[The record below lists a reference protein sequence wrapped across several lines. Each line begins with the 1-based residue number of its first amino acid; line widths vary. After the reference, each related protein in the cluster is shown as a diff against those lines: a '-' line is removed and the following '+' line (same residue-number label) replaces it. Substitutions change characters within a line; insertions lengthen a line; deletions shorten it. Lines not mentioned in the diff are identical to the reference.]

1 MNKPKPTYMKKNLS
15 PLAFAFFASAL
26 LFSSCGKKEA
36 GGPNPMAAGPV
47 PVNTYTVTQEHVVG
61 TDTYPGTVVPLSE
74 VELRPQVSGYI
85 TQIFVKDGQRVT
97 KGQKLYEIDR
107 TKYQAA
113 YNQAQAQVRS
123 AQANLNRVQKDL
135 ERYENLAKQDAIAR
149 QRVDYARADVETARA
164 QVAVARSQVA
174 SASTD
179 LGYSIINAP
188 FSGTIGISQ
197 VRIGSQVSPGQTL
210 LNTISSDGP
219 TAVDFVINEA
229 ELPRFTR
236 LQKGPQPD
244 SLFTL
249 TFSDGSKYPHVGKL
263 SAIDRAIGTQTG
275 TITVR
280 VSFPN
285 PDRQLVSGMTVSV
298 NVLNQDI
305 GQQITLPYK
314 AVTEQLGEYF
324 VYVVQGDSVQQQNI
338 KLGTRFQDKIV
349 AREGLNPGQVI
360 VVEGIQKLRQGAKVQ
375 VGAPA
380 AGNAPASGAR

>member
-1 MNKPKPTYMKKNLS
+1 MKLHLS
-15 PLAFAFFASAL
+15 TFAAL
-26 LFSSCGKKEA
+26 SLFSAVLVSCGKKDA
-36 GGPNPMAAGPV
+36 APQGPMMGGPV
-47 PVNTYTVTQEHVVG
+47 SVNTYTVTEEHVTG
-61 TDTYPGTVVPLSE
+61 TDTYPGTVVPLNE

-85 TQIFVKDGQRVT
+85 TQIYVKDGQRVS
-97 KGQKLYEIDR
+97 KGQKIYEIDR
-107 TKYQAA
+107 TKYMAA
-113 YNQAQAQVRS
+113 YRQAQANVRS

-164 QVAVARSQVA
+164 QVAVARAQVS

-179 LGYSIINAP
+179 LGYSVINAP

-197 VRIGSQVSPGQTL
+197 VRVGSQVSPGTTL

-219 TAVDFVINEA
+219 TGVDFVINEQ
-229 ELPRFTR
+229 ELPRFNR
-236 LQKGPQPD
+236 LQQGKQPD

-249 TFSDGSKYPHVGKL
+249 TLADGTRYSHTGKL
-263 SAIDRAIGTQTG
+263 SAIDRAVGLQSG

-285 PDRQLVSGMTVSV
+285 PSRQLVAGMTVSV

-305 GQQITLPYK
+305 GQQITLPFK

-324 VYVVQGDSVQQQNI
+324 VYKVQGDSVQQQNI
-338 KLGTRFQDKIV
+338 LLGTRFQDKIV
-349 AREGLNPGQVI
+349 AREGLKAGDVI
-360 VVEGIQKLRQGAKVQ
+360 VLEGIQNLRQGAKIQ
-375 VGAPA
+375 VGAPQA
-380 AGNAPASGAR
+380 TGGAPASAR

>member
-1 MNKPKPTYMKKNLS
+1 MKINLS
-15 PLAFAFFASAL
+15 TLTALTLSGAFL
-26 LFSSCGKKEA
+26 ISCGKKEA
-36 GGPNPMAAGPV
+36 APAGPMMGGPV
-47 PVNTYTVTQEHVVG
+47 PVNTITVAEENVVG

-85 TQIFVKDGQRVT
+85 SQIFVKDGQRVT
-97 KGQKLYEIDR
+97 KGQRLYEIDR

-113 YNQAQAQVRS
+113 YRQAQANVRS

-149 QRVDYARADVETARA
+149 QRVDYARADVETARS
-164 QVAVARSQVA
+164 QVAVARAQVA
-174 SASTD
+174 SAATD
-179 LGYSIINAP
+179 LGYSLINAP

-197 VRIGSQVSPGQTL
+197 VRVGSQVSPGQTL

-219 TAVDFVINEA
+219 TGVDFVINEQ
-229 ELPRFTR
+229 ELPRFNR
-236 LQKGPQPD
+236 LKQGNQPD

-249 TFSDGSKYPHVGKL
+249 TLADGSRYPHTGKL
-263 SAIDRAIGTQTG
+263 TAIDRAIGTQTG

-285 PDRQLVSGMTVSV
+285 PDRQLVSGMTVTL

-305 GQQITLPYK
+305 GNQITLPFK
-314 AVTEQLGEYF
+314 AVTEQLGEFY
-324 VYVVQGDSVQQQNI
+324 VYKVQGDSVQQQNI

-349 AREGLNPGQVI
+349 AREGLKPGDVI
-360 VVEGIQKLRQGAKVQ
+360 VVEGIQKLRQGAKIQ
-375 VGAPA
+375 VGAPQPA
-380 AGNAPASGAR
+380 AGAPVGAR

>member
-1 MNKPKPTYMKKNLS
+1 MKRTYS
-15 PLAFAFFASAL
+15 PLAAAALCAAL
-26 LFSSCGKKEA
+26 LVSCGKKDA
-36 GGPNPMAAGPV
+36 APQGPMMGGPV

-61 TDTYPGTVVPLSE
+61 TDSYPGTVVPLNE

-85 TQIFVKDGQRVT
+85 SQIFVKDGQRVT

-113 YNQAQAQVRS
+113 YNQAQANVRS

-149 QRVDYARADVETARA
+149 QRVDYARADVETARS
-164 QVAVARSQVA
+164 QVAVARAQVA
-174 SASTD
+174 SAATD
-179 LGYSIINAP
+179 LGYSIITAP

-197 VRIGSQVSPGQTL
+197 VRVGSQVSPGQTL
-210 LNTISSDGP
+210 LNTISSEGP
-219 TAVDFVINEA
+219 TGVDFVINEQ
-229 ELPRFTR
+229 ELPRFNR
-236 LQKGPQPD
+236 LQQGKQPD

-249 TFSDGSKYPHVGKL
+249 TLADGSRYAHTGKL
-263 SAIDRAIGTQTG
+263 SAIDRAVGLQTG

-285 PDRQLVSGMTVSV
+285 PNRQLVAGMTVTV

-305 GQQITLPYK
+305 GQQITLPFK

-324 VYVVQGDSVQQQNI
+324 VYRVQGDSVVQQNI
-338 KLGTRFQDKIV
+338 QLGTRFQDKIV
-349 AREGLNPGQVI
+349 AREGLEAGQTI
-360 VVEGIQKLRQGAKVQ
+360 VVEGIQKLRQGAKIQ

-380 AGNAPASGAR
+380 APGAGAPAGAR

>member
-1 MNKPKPTYMKKNLS
+1 MKLNLS
-15 PLAFAFFASAL
+15 IVAALSLSGAL
-26 LFSSCGKKEA
+26 LVSCGNEDQ
-36 GGPNPMAAGPV
+36 GMQQNPMAAAV
-47 PVNTYTVTQEHVVG
+47 PVNTYTVKQEYVVG
-61 TDTYPGTVVPLSE
+61 TDSYPGTVVPLSE

-85 TQIFVKDGQRVT
+85 SQIFVKDGQRVT

-113 YNQAQAQVRS
+113 YNQAQANVRS
-123 AQANLNRVQKDL
+123 AQANLNRVQQDL
-135 ERYENLAKQDAIAR
+135 VRYENLAKQDAIAR

-164 QVAVARSQVA
+164 QVAVAQAQVA

-179 LGYSIINAP
+179 LGYSVISAP

-197 VRIGSQVSPGQTL
+197 VRVGSQVSPGQTL

-219 TAVDFVINEA
+219 TGVDFVINEQ
-229 ELPRFTR
+229 ELPRFNR
-236 LQKGPQPD
+236 LQQGNQPD

-249 TFSDGSKYPHVGKL
+249 KLSDGSTYKHTGKL
-263 SAIDRAIGTQTG
+263 TAIDRAIGTQTG

-285 PDRQLVSGMTVSV
+285 PDRMLVSGMTVSV

-305 GQQITLPYK
+305 GKQITLPFK

-338 KLGTRFQDKIV
+338 QLGTRFQDKIV
-349 AREGLNPGQVI
+349 AREGLKDGQVI

-375 VGAPA
+375 VGAPQA
-380 AGNAPASGAR
+380 AGAAPAAGK

>member
-1 MNKPKPTYMKKNLS
+1 MTG
-15 PLAFAFFASAL
+15 AL
-26 LFSSCGKKEA
+26 LVSCGKNEA
-36 GGPNPMAAGPV
+36 PQQNPMAAAV
-47 PVNTYTVTQEHVVG
+47 PVNTYTVTQERVVG
-61 TDTYPGTVVPLSE
+61 TDTYPGTVVPLNE

-85 TQIFVKDGQRVT
+85 SQIFVKDGQRVT

-113 YNQAQAQVRS
+113 YNQAQANVRS

-149 QRVDYARADVETARA
+149 QRVDYARADVANAQA
-164 QVAVARSQVA
+164 QVAVARAQVA

-197 VRIGSQVSPGQTL
+197 VRVGSQVSPGQTL

-219 TAVDFVINEA
+219 TGVDIVINEQ
-229 ELPRFTR
+229 ELPRFNR
-236 LQKGPQPD
+236 LQQGNQPD

-249 TFSDGSKYPHVGKL
+249 TLSNGSTYAHTGKL
-263 SAIDRAIGTQTG
+263 TAIDRAVGLQSG

-285 PDRQLVSGMTVSV
+285 PDRQLVSGMTVNV

-305 GQQITLPYK
+305 GEQVTFPYK

-324 VYVVQGDSVQQQNI
+324 VYVVQGDSAVQQNV
-338 KLGTRFQDKIV
+338 KLGTRFQEKIV
-349 AREGLNPGQVI
+349 AREGLKAGQVI

-375 VGAPA
+375 VGAPQAGAGAAPA
-380 AGNAPASGAR
+380 AGGR

>member
-1 MNKPKPTYMKKNLS
+1 MKLNLS
-15 PLAFAFFASAL
+15 FVAALALSGAL
-26 LFSSCGKKEA
+26 LVSCGKSEA
-36 GGPNPMAAGPV
+36 PQQNPMAAAV
-47 PVNTYTVTQEHVVG
+47 PVNVYTVTQEHVTG
-61 TDTYPGTVVPLSE
+61 TDTYPGTVVPLNE

-97 KGQKLYEIDR
+97 KGQRLYEIDR

-113 YNQAQAQVRS
+113 YRQAQANVRS

-164 QVAVARSQVA
+164 NVAVARAQVA

-197 VRIGSQVSPGQTL
+197 VRVGSQVSPGQTL

-219 TAVDFVINEA
+219 TGVDFVINEQ
-229 ELPRFTR
+229 ELPRFNR
-236 LQKGPQPD
+236 LQQGKQPD
-244 SLFTL
+244 STFTL
-249 TFSDGSKYPHVGKL
+249 SLSDGSTYPHTGKL
-263 SAIDRAIGTQTG
+263 TAIDRAVGLQTG

-285 PDRQLVSGMTVSV
+285 PDRQLVAGMTVSV

-305 GQQITLPYK
+305 GQQVTLPYK

-338 KLGTRFQDKIV
+338 QLGTRFQDKIV
-349 AREGLNPGQVI
+349 AREGLEAGQVI

-375 VGAPA
+375 VGAPQA
-380 AGNAPASGAR
+380 AGSAPAAGAR

>member
-1 MNKPKPTYMKKNLS
+1 MKIHLS
-15 PLAFAFFASAL
+15 TFAALSLSGAL
-26 LFSSCGKKEA
+26 LVSCGKKDA
-36 GGPNPMAAGPV
+36 APQGPMMGGPV
-47 PVNTYTVTQEHVVG
+47 PVNTYTVSQENVVG

-113 YNQAQAQVRS
+113 YGQAQANVRS

-164 QVAVARSQVA
+164 QVAVARAQVA

-219 TAVDFVINEA
+219 TGVDFVINEQ
-229 ELPRFTR
+229 ELPRFNR
-236 LQKGPQPD
+236 LQQGKQSD

-249 TFSDGSKYPHVGKL
+249 TLSDGSRYPHGGKL
-263 SAIDRAIGTQTG
+263 TAIDRAIGTQTG

-285 PDRQLVSGMTVSV
+285 PNRQLVSGMTVSV

-305 GQQITLPYK
+305 GQQVTLPFK

-324 VYVVQGDSVQQQNI
+324 VYKVQGDSVQQQNI
-338 KLGTRFQDKIV
+338 QLGTRFQDKIV
-349 AREGLNPGQVI
+349 AREGLKAGDVI

-375 VGAPA
+375 VGAPQP
-380 AGNAPASGAR
+380 AGGAPAGAR

>member
-1 MNKPKPTYMKKNLS
+1 MKLHLS
-15 PLAFAFFASAL
+15 IVAGLSLSTAL
-26 LFSSCGKKEA
+26 LVSCGKKEA
-36 GGPNPMAAGPV
+36 PQQNPMNAAV
-47 PVNTYTVTQEHVVG
+47 PVNTYTVTQEHVTG
-61 TDTYPGTVVPLSE
+61 TDTYPGTVVPLNE

-85 TQIFVKDGQRVT
+85 SQIFVKDGQKVT

-107 TKYQAA
+107 SKYQAA
-113 YNQAQAQVRS
+113 YNQAQANVRS

-164 QVAVARSQVA
+164 NVAVARAQVA

-179 LGYSIINAP
+179 LGYSIIKAP

-197 VRIGSQVSPGQTL
+197 VRVGSQVSPGQTL
-210 LNTISSDGP
+210 LNTISSEGP
-219 TAVDFVINEA
+219 TGVDFVINEQ
-229 ELPRFTR
+229 ELPRFNR
-236 LQKGPQPD
+236 LRQGKQPD

-249 TFSDGSKYPHVGKL
+249 TLSGGSTYPHTGKL
-263 SAIDRAIGTQTG
+263 TAIDRAVGLQSG

-285 PDRQLVSGMTVSV
+285 PDRQLVAGMTVSV

-305 GQQITLPYK
+305 GQQLTLPYR

-324 VYVVQGDSVQQQNI
+324 VYKVLGDSVQQQNVL
-338 KLGTRFQDKIV
+338 LGTRFQDKIV
-349 AREGLNPGQVI
+349 AREGLKEGDVI
-360 VVEGIQKLRQGAKVQ
+360 VVEGIQKLRQGSKVQ
-375 VGAPA
+375 VGAPQA
-380 AGNAPASGAR
+380 AGGAPAAGAR